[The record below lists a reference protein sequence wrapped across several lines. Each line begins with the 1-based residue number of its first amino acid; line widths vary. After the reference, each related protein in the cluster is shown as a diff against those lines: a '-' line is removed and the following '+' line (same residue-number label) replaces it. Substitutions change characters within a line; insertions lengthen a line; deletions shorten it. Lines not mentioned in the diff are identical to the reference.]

1 MEQVQDTLE
10 AGPSATIGPDPG
22 IYHILALHPQSL
34 KETQLT
40 FIKLE
45 VHLSSHF
52 EERGLN
58 IF

>member
-22 IYHILALHPQSL
+22 IYYILALHPQSL

-40 FIKLE
+40 LIKLE
-45 VHLSSHF
+45 VH
-52 EERGLN
+52 
-58 IF
+58 